1 MVSRARSRYSAWM
14 MSTMTTIAA
23 TTHTNQ
29 IRKPNASA
37 SERSGLGG
45 VSRGL
50 IGWDGE
56 RGGQAAG
63 TRAQITYTVV

>member
-1 MVSRARSRYSAWM
+1 
-14 MSTMTTIAA
+14 
-23 TTHTNQ
+23 
-29 IRKPNASA
+29 
-37 SERSGLGG
+37 LGG

-50 IGWDGE
+50 IGCDGE

>member
-23 TTHTNQ
+23 TTLTNQ